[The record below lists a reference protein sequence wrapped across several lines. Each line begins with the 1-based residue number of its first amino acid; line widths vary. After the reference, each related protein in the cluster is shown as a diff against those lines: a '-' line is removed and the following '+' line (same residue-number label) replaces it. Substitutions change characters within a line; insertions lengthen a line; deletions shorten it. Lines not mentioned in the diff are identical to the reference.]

1 MDGDSKA
8 NIVLDC
14 RIIAVHNRRQALR
27 VGPPIEVRYT
37 DSVILQLVAL
47 QLALTR
53 TDGK

>member
-8 NIVLDC
+8 NIVLGLP
-14 RIIAVHNRRQALR
+14 IIAVHNRRKAPR

-37 DSVILQLVAL
+37 DSVTLQLVAL